1 MDILENYIALS
12 QIFDILLPI
21 SFNMHCLIKKILI
34 TNPYDSINFQK
45 CINLSLKLKK
55 KNKIFVHNLMK
66 IKI

>member
-1 MDILENYIALS
+1 MDILENYVALS
-12 QIFDILLPI
+12 QIFDIFLPI
-21 SFNMHCLIKKILI
+21 SFYMHCLIKKILI

-55 KNKIFVHNLMK
+55 KKKKKIHNLMK